1 MSTHGHKAINE
12 GKAVSNVINT
22 KTDDRVIIF
31 DTTLRDGEQS
41 PGFSMSLGQ
50 KLKVAKVLGE
60 LKVDVIEA
68 GFPAASP
75 GDFESVRAVA
85 SQVQGPT
92 IAGLARTIPSD
103 IEAVA
108 RALEPAAKPR
118 IHTFI
123 ATSPIHRERK
133 LKMSREQVLANA
145 INGVTLAKS
154 FCSDVEFSAEDAI
167 RTERN
172 FLAEV
177 LTAAIEAGATTINIP
192 DTVGYS
198 TPRDM
203 FELFGWLRDNV
214 AGIGNVIMSTHC
226 HDDLGL
232 AVANSLAAVEAGAR
246 QIECA
251 LNGIG
256 ERAGNC
262 ALEEVVMALR
272 TRIDRFG
279 CITGVET
286 RKLHAASHLLA
297 AVTGNFVPRNK
308 AIVGEN
314 AFAHEAGIHQHG
326 MLADPETYEIMRP
339 TDVGVSETELVLG
352 KHSGKHAVADRASQ
366 MGYELEDEDLTAVM
380 EKFKELADVKKRVF
394 DSDLEALITGSQL
407 GTVGPWSMAWLS
419 VVSRVHGEEHPTA
432 SLTLAHENG
441 ETMTQT
447 GVGDGPVDA
456 IVQALEKITGLE
468 IHVLSLAMRSISLGE
483 DAQGEASLRAT
494 CDGVEYS
501 GHGLSTDIVAACAEA
516 LLEIVN
522 RADRN
527 HEYLRSK
534 KAALASG

>member
-1 MSTHGHKAINE
+1 
-12 GKAVSNVINT
+12 
-22 KTDDRVIIF
+22 
-31 DTTLRDGEQS
+31 
-41 PGFSMSLGQ
+41 
-50 KLKVAKVLGE
+50 VARILGE

-85 SQVQGPT
+85 SEVEGPT
-92 IAGLARTIPSD
+92 IAALCRTVPSD
-103 IEAVA
+103 IDAAA
-108 RALEPAAKPR
+108 RALEPAQNSR

-133 LKMSREQVLANA
+133 LKMSRDEVLANA
-145 INGVTLAKS
+145 VHGVQLAADA
-154 FCSDVEFSAEDAI
+154 CSDVEFSAEDAI
-167 RTERN
+167 RTERD

-177 LTAAIEAGATTINIP
+177 LAAAIEAGATTINIP

-203 FELFGWLRDNV
+203 YELFGWLRENV
-214 AGIGNVIMSTHC
+214 AGIKDVIISTHC

-246 QIECA
+246 QVECA

-272 TRIDRFG
+272 TRSDRFG
-279 CITGVET
+279 CTTGVET

-339 TDVGVSETELVLG
+339 ADVGVSETELVLG

-366 MGYELEDEDLTAVM
+366 MGYELEDDELARVM
-380 EKFKELADVKKRVF
+380 EKFKDLADVKKRIF
-394 DSDLEALITGSQL
+394 DSDLEAIITGSQV
-407 GTVGPWSMAWLS
+407 GTVGPWTLAWLS

-441 ETMTQT
+441 ESATQT
-447 GVGDGPVDA
+447 GIGDGPVDA
-456 IVQALEKITGLE
+456 IVHALEKITGME

-527 HEYLRSK
+527 HEYLRNRK
-534 KAALASG
+534 TAGAAG

>member
-1 MSTHGHKAINE
+1 MSTE
-12 GKAVSNVINT
+12 NT
-22 KTDDRVIIF
+22 DNRVYIF
-31 DTTLRDGEQS
+31 DTSLRDGEQS
-41 PGFSMSLGQ
+41 PGFSMTLGQ
-50 KLKVAKVLGE
+50 KLRVARVLGE
-60 LKVDVIEA
+60 LKVDIIEA

-75 GDFESVRAVA
+75 GDFEAVHAVA
-85 SQVQGPT
+85 SEIEGPV
-92 IAGLARTIPSD
+92 IAGLARTIAAD
-103 IEAVA
+103 IESVA
-108 RALEPAAKPR
+108 RAIEPAQRQR

-133 LKMSREQVLANA
+133 LKMSKKQVLANTVSA
-145 INGVTLAKS
+145 VKLAVS
-154 FCSDVEFSAEDAI
+154 ACADVEFSAEDAI
-167 RTERN
+167 RTERD

-177 LTAAIEAGATTINIP
+177 LQAAIEAGATTINIP

-198 TPRDM
+198 TPAEM
-203 FELFGWLRDNV
+203 FELFSWLKTTVPGMD
-214 AGIGNVIMSTHC
+214 GIRISTHC
-226 HDDLGL
+226 HNDLGL
-232 AVANSLAAVEAGAR
+232 AVANSLSAVEAGAR
-246 QIECA
+246 QIECT

-272 TRIDRFG
+272 TRADHFG
-279 CITGVET
+279 CHTGIET

-326 MLADPETYEIMRP
+326 MLAARETYEIMQP
-339 TDVGVSETELVLG
+339 ADVGVNESQLVLG
-352 KHSGKHAVADRASQ
+352 KHSGRHAVIHRAEE
-366 MGYELEDEDLTAVM
+366 MGYVLEEADIEHVM
-380 EKFKELADVKKRVF
+380 QRFKELADRKKQIF
-394 DSDLEALITGSQL
+394 DSDLEAIITGNVA
-407 GTVGPWSMAWLS
+407 GTIGPWTLSWLS
-419 VVSRVHGEEHPTA
+419 VVSRVNSEDHPTA

-441 ETMTQT
+441 ESSTQT
-447 GVGDGPVDA
+447 GIGDGPVEA
-456 IVQALEKITGLE
+456 IVNALEKVTGMK
-468 IHVLSLAMRSISLGE
+468 IQVLSLAMRSISLGE
-483 DAQGEASLRAT
+483 DAQGEASLRAL

-534 KAALASG
+534 KANVA

>member
-1 MSTHGHKAINE
+1 MTIKNQQNDQS
-12 GKAVSNVINT
+12 SN
-22 KTDDRVIIF
+22 RVIIF

-41 PGFSMSLGQ
+41 PGFSMSQGQ
-50 KLKVAKVLGE
+50 KLRVARMLGE
-60 LKVDVIEA
+60 LNVDVIEA

-85 SQVQGPT
+85 SEVEGPT
-92 IAGLARTIPSD
+92 IAGLCRTIPSD
-103 IEAVA
+103 IDAVA
-108 RALEPAAKPR
+108 RALEPAKNAR

-133 LKMSREQVLANA
+133 LQMSRDEVLAHAVNA
-145 INGVTLAKS
+145 VQLAVS
-154 FCSDVEFSAEDAI
+154 ACADVEFSAEDAI
-167 RTERN
+167 RTERD

-177 LTAAIEAGATTINIP
+177 LQAAIEAGATTINIP

-203 FELFGWLRDNV
+203 FELFSWLRETV
-214 AGIGNVIMSTHC
+214 PGIKDVIISTHC

-232 AVANSLAAVEAGAR
+232 AVANSLSAVEAGAR

-272 TRIDRFG
+272 TRADRFG
-279 CITGVET
+279 CHTGIET

-297 AVTGNFVPRNK
+297 AVTGNFIPRNK

-326 MLADPETYEIMRP
+326 MLADPETYEIMLP
-339 TDVGVSETELVLG
+339 ADVGVSETELVLG

-366 MGYELEDEDLTAVM
+366 MGYELDDEELAQVM
-380 EKFKELADVKKRVF
+380 EKFKELADTKKRIF
-394 DSDLEALITGSQL
+394 DSDLEALITGSQV

-419 VVSRVHGEEHPTA
+419 VVSKVHGEEHPTA

-441 ETMTQT
+441 ETATQT
-447 GVGDGPVDA
+447 GIGDGPVDA
-456 IVQALEKITGLE
+456 IVHALQKITGMK

-483 DAQGEASLRAT
+483 DAQGEANLRAT

-534 KAALASG
+534 KVASAT